1 MAGKAVTVALNL
13 SCYNKIRQHFFLAKL
28 SDAQFRRWTFYVP
41 NLTATWV
48 DPNDVSSTVD
58 SDVELN
64 SSNSIHSYAVKK
76 NGLQCLAVKRNY
88 CHLCIRFGTWK
99 VRRLTQSRSMVEI
112 PKWATRN
119 WSTQIR
125 HVGLNWRDLFGTW
138 EVGRLN
144 WAWVHSHYKQCF
156 WPIGTHVNTSF
167 FYTPTSVIK
176 QQQQKYIAL

>member
-41 NLTATWV
+41 NLTAIWV

-76 NGLQCLAVKRNY
+76 
-88 CHLCIRFGTWK
+88 
-99 VRRLTQSRSMVEI
+99 MVY
-112 PKWATRN
+112 N
-119 WSTQIR
+119 
-125 HVGLNWRDLFGTW
+125 V
-138 EVGRLN
+138 
-144 WAWVHSHYKQCF
+144 
-156 WPIGTHVNTSF
+156 
-167 FYTPTSVIK
+167 
-176 QQQQKYIAL
+176 